1 MIKVFLLCSGL
12 GNVQRGYESFFQE
25 CFSVLSQESSLDVT
39 LFKGGGNSQEK
50 SINLW
55 NMPRSSWMAVKL
67 GNLVKNLSEFLKK
80 GDYFLKQE
88 GYFIEEAS
96 FVFSLLPFIQSQK
109 PDVIYFS
116 DDGLGYLLWHWRRLT
131 KQNYKLLFRNGG
143 PFSPPF
149 TRWNHVQ
156 HLTPTSFQN
165 TLNYQEPA
173 AKHTLLPSGFNIPS
187 ELQMLSAQEREVLRN
202 RLGLP
207 KEKPLILSVAAIN
220 SFHKRVDYIIHE
232 VATLPEPRPFL
243 LLLGQKEK
251 ESDKLI
257 QLGNQLLG
265 SDNFQIRTVPR
276 NQVDD
281 YYRIADVFVLASL
294 REAFGRVFVEAMSYG
309 LPCLAHDY
317 DIPRYVLGK
326 EGYFANF
333 ELSGTLANLITKV
346 LSESLDKH
354 KRLGYHRSVYDRF
367 SWEQLRR
374 AYVDMIERCAVGS

>member
-25 CFSVLSQESSLDVT
+25 CFPVLSQEPSLDVT
-39 LFKGGGNSQEK
+39 LFKGGSYSQEK
-50 SINLW
+50 SITLW
-55 NMPRSSWMAVKL
+55 NMPRSTWMAIQI
-67 GNLVKNLSEFLKK
+67 GHLVKTLSESLHK
-80 GDYFLKQE
+80 GDYFLRQG

-96 FVFSLLPFIQSQK
+96 FVFSLLPYIHRQT

-156 HLTPTSFQN
+156 HLTPTSFEN
-165 TLNYQEPA
+165 TLNYKEPA

-187 ELQMLSAQEREVLRN
+187 ELQMLSVQEREVLRN

-326 EGYFANF
+326 EGYFGNF
-333 ELSGTLANLITKV
+333 ELSGSLANLITKV
-346 LSESLDKH
+346 LTESQDKH
-354 KRLGYHRSVYDRF
+354 KPLGYHHSVYDRF
-367 SWEQLRR
+367 SWEQLRS
-374 AYVDMIERCAVGS
+374 AYVDMIHRCAAGT